1 MSYTIKPN
9 KSLGLGYIV
18 TIVKTWKDGDQ
29 TIEEQIPCR
38 NRATARFEANRY
50 IKLNTATRS

>member
-18 TIVKTWKDGDQ
+18 TIVKTCTNGNQ

-38 NRATARFEANRY
+38 NRATARYEANRY